1 MVAATAVKDRP
12 STKAQV
18 RYVRMSASKARA
30 VLDLI
35 RGKSVAEADDAL
47 ALSERDAGR
56 VIQKCLRSAVANAE
70 HNDGLDPEE
79 LFVSTCFADE
89 GPTLRR
95 FRPRA
100 RGRATRIRK
109 RTCHITVVVSR
120 YSPDELSARQ
130 DRESARGGGR
140 AGGRGRRDTGAS
152 RRRRVAKS
160 RGEEVAEETT
170 TDEAVDE
177 TPETLAEEAAG
188 TAAEGAETVD
198 EAIEAAE
205 AEDTAADEPEADQE
219 PEAEAAQ
226 AESPEELVEEHTKD
240 ELLEMAEDAGVDVAK
255 SATKAEIAEKIE
267 AATATA
273 EELAEHHSK
282 DELLELAESAGVEVA
297 KSWTKPQ
304 IAEAI
309 VASRED
315 D

>member
-1 MVAATAVKDRP
+1 MAATAVKDRP

-18 RYVRMSASKARA
+18 RYVRMSASKARQ
-30 VLDLI
+30 VLELI
-35 RGKSVAEADDAL
+35 RGKSVAQADDAL
-47 ALSERDAGR
+47 ALSERDVAR
-56 VIQKCLRSAVANAE
+56 AIQKVLRSAVANAE
-70 HNDGLDPEE
+70 HNDGLDPDE

-120 YSPDELSARQ
+120 YDADELAARRQ
-130 DRESARGGGR
+130 REAARGTTG
-140 AGGRGRRDTGAS
+140 GRRDTSTS
-152 RRRRVAKS
+152 RRRRVARS
-160 RGEEVAEETT
+160 RGEDVVEETPT
-170 TDEAVDE
+170 TPADEVEE
-177 TPETLAEEAAG
+177 TPTTLAEEAAG

-198 EAIEAAE
+198 EAIEA
-205 AEDTAADEPEADQE
+205 
-219 PEAEAAQ
+219 
-226 AESPEELVEEHTKD
+226 
-240 ELLEMAEDAGVDVAK
+240 G
-255 SATKAEIAEKIE
+255 
-267 AATATA
+267 TATA
-273 EELAEHHSK
+273 EELAEHHTK
-282 DELLELAESAGVEVA
+282 DELLELAEKAGVEVA